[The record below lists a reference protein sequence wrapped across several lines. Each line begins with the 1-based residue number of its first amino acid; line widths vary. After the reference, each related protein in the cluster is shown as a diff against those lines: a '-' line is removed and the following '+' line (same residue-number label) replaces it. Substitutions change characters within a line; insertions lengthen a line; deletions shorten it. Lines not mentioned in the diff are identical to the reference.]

1 MTATTDDDTRGEK
14 LSETVF
20 AQLQHPGGCSDA
32 SIELE
37 SFDSSDDDVT
47 QIVVDVG
54 AVSVTVGL
62 APRQLDAFVDE
73 LEQHRD

>member
-1 MTATTDDDTRGEK
+1 MTATTDDDTIGEK

-20 AQLQHPGGCSDA
+20 AQIQHPGGCSDA
-32 SIELE
+32 SIDVE
-37 SFDSSDDDVT
+37 SFDGSDDVT
-47 QIVVDVG
+47 QIVVDAG